1 MPQTGIKKLNNQ
13 YTINMTFEND
23 CEDNISNI
31 TVLSFNS
38 CSVHS

>member
-1 MPQTGIKKLNNQ
+1 MLQTGIKRLNNQ

-23 CEDNISNI
+23 CEDNIFNI

-38 CSVHS
+38 M